1 MGAIMAE
8 ILKERP
14 KLLDSIPVSFCLTD
28 IHTRILYVN
37 QQAELFF
44 GYTREELEG
53 ERLRIL
59 FLEED
64 LIYFLP
70 NIVFLSRFKNGFEGE
85 VLLKQKDGTKIF
97 VHLSTSSFKEGGE
110 VFLTFYFQEIRRLKA
125 LERERLEMERWACLG
140 RMMEEIAHQIRNPI
154 TSIGGYTK
162 RLSKDLSS
170 TSKSQTY
177 LNHILKETDRL
188 ETILKSVEEYVQV
201 PQPLFLREKIQ
212 DVVEAALPEISK
224 KAMEKDVSIRM
235 NSEGLGG
242 DGQFY
247 TDAKLI
253 RRVLLHLLGNS
264 LDAIDPE
271 SKGKMGKIIEV
282 ALFDDGDNVGISIS
296 DRGRGI
302 SKKNLKLIFEPFF
315 STYPDRVGLGL
326 TFVRRVMEEH
336 RGRIRVE
343 SRLRKGTT
351 VTLYFPKDRR
361 RRLRREFIS
370 PEARGESPR

>member
-1 MGAIMAE
+1 MAE
-8 ILKERP
+8 ILQDRP
-14 KLLDSIPVSFCLTD
+14 KLLDSIPASFCLTD

-125 LERERLEMERWACLG
+125 LERERSEMERWACLG

-170 TSKSQTY
+170 KSKRQTY

-188 ETILKSVEEYVQV
+188 EAILKSVEEYVQF
-201 PQPLFLREKIQ
+201 PQPLFQREKIQ
-212 DVVEAALPEISK
+212 DVVEAILPEISK
-224 KAMEKDVSIRM
+224 KAMEKDASIRM
-235 NSEGLGG
+235 GSPGLGG

-264 LDAIDPE
+264 LEAIDPE
-271 SKGKMGKIIEV
+271 SKGKMGKVIEV

-370 PEARGESPR
+370 PEAGGETPR